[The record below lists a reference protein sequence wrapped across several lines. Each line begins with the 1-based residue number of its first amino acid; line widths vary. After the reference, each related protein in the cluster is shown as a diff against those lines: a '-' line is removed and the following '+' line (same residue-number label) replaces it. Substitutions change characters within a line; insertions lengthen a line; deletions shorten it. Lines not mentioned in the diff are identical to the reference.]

1 MCDFV
6 VSSFVSERH
15 RYDKKKEKKKNGLIN
30 EDSSRSV
37 CAVILS
43 RLFNFGPFC
52 SSLTLKEIFVL
63 KNGNAERCF
72 VDGGFLF
79 LTQKSKGKIAQKFS
93 QVKNINLSDIRNLVE
108 ISKNIQFER
117 NF

>member
-37 CAVILS
+37 CAVIHY
-43 RLFNFGPFC
+43 
-52 SSLTLKEIFVL
+52 
-63 KNGNAERCF
+63 CF
-72 VDGGFLF
+72 H
-79 LTQKSKGKIAQKFS
+79 
-93 QVKNINLSDIRNLVE
+93 IRNCN
-108 ISKNIQFER
+108 KN
-117 NF
+117 

>member
-37 CAVILS
+37 CAVIL
-43 RLFNFGPFC
+43 L
-52 SSLTLKEIFVL
+52 LK
-63 KNGNAERCF
+63 G
-72 VDGGFLF
+72 
-79 LTQKSKGKIAQKFS
+79 S
-93 QVKNINLSDIRNLVE
+93 
-108 ISKNIQFER
+108 
-117 NF
+117 